1 MMKIQ
6 SATSGFLMGTL
17 LVLAISYVAAGERVR
32 SPRYHPA
39 NITAAIAESGTLLAT
54 AGQAAPAAL
63 IIHVDE
69 NGSVWLRLG
78 DSAKTKELAAL
89 IQAIEQHSE
98 AATSINRLVRIS
110 THPRLV
116 EGRDKPVRS

>member
-1 MMKIQ
+1 MRIQ
-6 SATSGFLMGTL
+6 SATSGFLIGTL
-17 LVLAISYVAAGERVR
+17 LVLAISYVAAGDRVR

-39 NITAAIAESGTLLAT
+39 NIAAAIADSGTLLAT
-54 AGQAAPAAL
+54 AGQAAPPAL
-63 IIHVDE
+63 TVHVDE
-69 NGSVWLRLG
+69 NGSVWLRLS

-110 THPRLV
+110 THPLQG
-116 EGRDKPVRS
+116 EGRGKPVRS